1 MDTKKSGFSIIEVA
15 LVLGIAGL
23 IFVMAFIALPSLQA
37 SQRDADR
44 KARVMEFI
52 SDVKTYQTNNS
63 RGALPI
69 WHSTDGNAITLKG
82 EDLFPLESYDHSDW
96 TGFIKDYIDKNFED
110 PTGELY
116 DFRIIHYCDATNATG
131 SKCTY
136 AETNN
141 TFNNKVNGDNEPTY
155 DDDTEH
161 TIFVVEGAICDGDQI
176 VKANNNRSVAALQ
189 VLERAGRYCYNT

>member
-23 IFVMAFIALPSLQA
+23 IFIMAFIALPSLQA

-69 WHSTDGNAITLKG
+69 LSAEKIEFKMSDPNA
-82 EDLFPLESYDHSDW
+82 
-96 TGFIKDYIDKNFED
+96 
-110 PTGELY
+110 
-116 DFRIIHYCDATNATG
+116 R
-131 SKCTY
+131 
-136 AETNN
+136 
-141 TFNNKVNGDNEPTY
+141 
-155 DDDTEH
+155 TEH
-161 TIFVVEGAICDGDQI
+161 TQGWYDFVKDYVLPGKDFVDASGNEYSYVVAKCNDPKCAELNPANGDSVDTIKADSKIYVAIGATCDGDRM
-176 VKANNNRSVAALQ
+176 VKANSNRSVAAIQ
-189 VLERAGRYCYNT
+189 ILERAGRYCYNT